1 MTHLHPRRL
10 RRFHRLHILLAVLV
24 VLTGSSCSKHFKKE
38 PAVPKEAAK
47 QQAAAEQEAA
57 QRQTNETAR
66 LNETIRRLE
75 DEKSSGRLELLEKE
89 AQIMQLE
96 SRLMT
101 QQRSMD
107 EAVQEV
113 VRLKAKHRSLE
124 TRAEA
129 AAEIAEAEIA
139 LKSFHDEESTGT
151 RPELAKAEALV
162 KRAAEEFGRQNFGG
176 ALYLIEQA
184 KNQIKLGSMEP
195 GDLPVTDN
203 LEGEKPF
210 AVPLPMV
217 VNTKSNL
224 REGPGQDFKVL
235 AVLEQGTA
243 IKGLSSKGLWIRVE
257 GKDGL
262 SGWLKLHLVTV
273 S

>member
-1 MTHLHPRRL
+1 VTHPL
-10 RRFHRLHILLAVLV
+10 RPSRGFKALPFLLAAL
-24 VLTGSSCSKHFKKE
+24 LPLSGPACSKSLE
-38 PAVPKEAAK
+38 RQPAVPRDAAGKPVSGRPEAA
-47 QQAAAEQEAA
+47 
-57 QRQTNETAR
+57 RVDETAR
-66 LNETIRRLE
+66 QREVVRGLE
-75 DEKSSGRLELLEKE
+75 DENAHLSLQLLERE

-96 SRLMT
+96 TRLMA
-101 QQRSMD
+101 QQRAMD
-107 EAVQEV
+107 DAVQEV

-139 LKSFHDEESTGT
+139 LKAFHDQESTGA

-162 KRAAEEFGRQNFGG
+162 QRAAEEFGKQNFGG
-176 ALYLIEQA
+176 ALYLVEQA
-184 KNQIKLGSMEP
+184 KDQIRLGSMEP
-195 GDLPVTDN
+195 GDLPVTDS

-210 AVPLPMV
+210 AVPIPLTV
-217 VNTKSNL
+217 TTRSNL

-235 AVLEQGTA
+235 TVLEQGTP
-243 IKGLSSKGLWIRVE
+243 ITGLSSKGLWVRVE

-262 SGWLKLHLVTV
+262 SGWLKLNLVTA